1 MTFNAKYTES
11 GSLFQGSYK
20 SKTVDD
26 DSYIQYLA
34 YYIQVKNVL
43 ELYPGGL
50 RQALSNFDDAWEW
63 ALRYQFSS
71 LSSYTTGN
79 LCPVTDKDRFLA
91 LCPEALLSKNE
102 AREMILLH
110 MESHDEK
117 YATLALE
124 PW

>member
-1 MTFNAKYTES
+1 MTFNAKYNER

-26 DSYIQYLA
+26 DNYLRYLA

-50 RQALSNFDDAWEW
+50 QAAVQNFDDAWEW
-63 ALRYQFSS
+63 ALRYPFSS
-71 LSSYTTGN
+71 ISSYAN
-79 LCPVTDKDRFLA
+79 NEHCPIIDKERFLDVYS
-91 LCPEALLSKNE
+91 EALLSKAE
-102 AREMILLH
+102 ALEMILLN
-110 MESHDEK
+110 MQSHGEK
-117 YATLALE
+117 YAEFALE